1 MLEPKQM
8 RRGDELSHQEVG
20 SLAKCCADCISKRMD
35 MADLAD
41 TAGVLSTQAAS
52 VAVEKVGL
60 SKVRLGDICFKRLN
74 MIKYACV
81 QISNSTSLTGRRTA
95 SVHSCEAPFLHSCE
109 ALFHISGLRHSLQ
122 GNHGRRHP
130 GSVGS
135 R

>member
-1 MLEPKQM
+1 
-8 RRGDELSHQEVG
+8 
-20 SLAKCCADCISKRMD
+20 MD

-60 SKVRLGDICFKRLN
+60 SKVRHLFQT
-74 MIKYACV
+74 IKYACV
-81 QISNSTSLTGRRTA
+81 QISNSTPLTGRRTA
-95 SVHSCEAPFLHSCE
+95 SVHSCE